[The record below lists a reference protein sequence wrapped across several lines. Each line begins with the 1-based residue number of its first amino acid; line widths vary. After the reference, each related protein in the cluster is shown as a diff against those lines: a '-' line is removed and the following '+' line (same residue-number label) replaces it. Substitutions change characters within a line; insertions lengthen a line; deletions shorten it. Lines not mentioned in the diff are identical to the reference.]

1 MSRFGKLFETSEH
14 PQSPGDGDIA
24 PVEDAPTQTSKG
36 ATTQQYSKASRRKD
50 KSPDIRHDEH
60 SSTQTSDGVKTQIY
74 TSPTLQTDD
83 NASSQPAERSD
94 MQISDGVKE
103 QIRKSSTL
111 QTSDNGSS
119 QPSESSDTQISD
131 SMETQKWN
139 KASTQKDES
148 PVYRVA
154 ENSDVPGGGRAKRGK
169 RSDPAYEQVT
179 AYIRK
184 ETYRQVKMR
193 LLAQDGGD
201 FSTLMQELL
210 EAWLTRE

>member
-36 ATTQQYSKASRRKD
+36 ATTQQYSKASRRKG

-74 TSPTLQTDD
+74 TSP
-83 NASSQPAERSD
+83 
-94 MQISDGVKE
+94 
-103 QIRKSSTL
+103 TL

-154 ENSDVPGGGRAKRGK
+154 DNSDVPGGGRAKRGK

-184 ETYRQVKMR
+184 ETYRRVKMR

-210 EAWLTRE
+210 EGWLTRE

>member
-14 PQSPGDGDIA
+14 PQPPGDGDIA
-24 PVEDAPTQTSKG
+24 PVDHAPTQISKD
-36 ATTQQYSKASRRKD
+36 ATTQQPSKSSRRKGKSSGIQHD
-50 KSPDIRHDEH
+50 KH
-60 SSTQTSDGVKTQIY
+60 SGTQTFDGMKMQTY
-74 TSPTLQTDD
+74 TSSTLQTDD
-83 NASSQPAERSD
+83 NPGSR
-94 MQISDGVKE
+94 ISEHSNTQTSGEAKW
-103 QIRKSSTL
+103 QTRKSSKL

-119 QPSESSDTQISD
+119 QPSESSDTQTPD
-131 SMETQKWN
+131 SMETQTWN
-139 KASTQKDES
+139 KVSTQKDES

-154 ENSDVPGGGRAKRGK
+154 DNSDVPGGGRAKRGK

-184 ETYRQVKMR
+184 ETYRRVKMR

-210 EAWLTRE
+210 EGWLTRE